1 MKKFFQ
7 SMARMRKLQKE
18 SAQAEKLSALMVA
31 EDFINRWMRE
41 HSRYQDPKKLNKF
54 ERQHYSQN
62 GEDGI
67 IEEIFRRIGTTN
79 KYFVE
84 FGASSD
90 GLENNTASLLYN
102 GWQGFWLE
110 PSEKNVARIKDKYI
124 EMVKQKKLHVEAAFV
139 TAENVEELFLS
150 AEVPAEFDF
159 LSIDI
164 DGNDYWVWK
173 AIEAYRPRALVI
185 EYNAVHGAV
194 QKWVM
199 TYNAGYVWDG
209 SDYYGASLKSLEL
222 LAKEKGYALVGCDF
236 TGLNA
241 FFVRK
246 DLVGTLFQDPFTSEN
261 HFEPPR
267 YFLTRKTGQATR
279 NFGPFES
286 I

>member
-1 MKKFFQ
+1 MKKWFQ
-7 SMARMRKLQKE
+7 SISRLRKLQKE
-18 SAQAEKLSALMVA
+18 AAQAVKLSMHSEL

-41 HSRYQDPKKLNKF
+41 NPKYQDSKKLNRF
-54 ERQHYSQN
+54 ERQHHSQN
-62 GEDGI
+62 GEDGV

-90 GLENNTASLLYN
+90 GLENNTVSLLYD

-110 PSEKNVARIKDKYI
+110 PSEKNVARIKNKFDSV
-124 EMVKQKKLHVEAAFV
+124 VKQGRLRVKDAFV
-139 TAENVEELFLS
+139 TAENVEELFRS
-150 AEVPAEFDF
+150 AGVPVDMDL

-173 AIEAYRPRALVI
+173 ALESYRPRALVI
-185 EYNAVHGAV
+185 EYNAVHGAFR
-194 QKWVM
+194 KWVM
-199 TYNAGYVWDG
+199 AYNADHVWDG

-222 LAKEKGYALVGCDF
+222 LGTKKGYALVGCDF

-241 FFVRK
+241 FFVRT
-246 DLVGTLFQDPFTSEN
+246 DLVGGHFQKPFTSEN
-261 HFEPPR
+261 HYEPPR

-279 NFGPFES
+279 NFGPFEG